1 MKIGLYSITFLGVWY
16 DGPAKTLSEVMQTA
30 ARMGFDGVEFDGKR
44 PHANP
49 MDLTPWQRREIVKE
63 AGDLGLEIAGVA
75 SNNDFASPVPE

>member
-1 MKIGLYSITFLGVWY
+1 
-16 DGPAKTLSEVMQTA
+16 
-30 ARMGFDGVEFDGKR
+30 MGFDGVEFDGKR

-75 SNNDFASPVPE
+75 STTTTLPARSPSIARPNCSWS